1 MIREEELKRKQIHDS
16 KDKPSRTEIKDF
28 QIPSADNN
36 IHSVSEIDLPDIDE
50 LILGL
55 NQEDEQTNNQP
66 DIDQLIAF
74 CQEEQ
79 EEFDFQ
85 QVTIDEAISN
95 HELNTSC
102 VDSESNKLNDV
113 RRSFD

>member
-16 KDKPSRTEIKDF
+16 KDKPSRTENKDF

-55 NQEDEQTNNQP
+55 NQEDEQTTNQ
-66 DIDQLIAF
+66 
-74 CQEEQ
+74 
-79 EEFDFQ
+79 
-85 QVTIDEAISN
+85 
-95 HELNTSC
+95 TST
-102 VDSESNKLNDV
+102 SSSHFAKKNKKNLTFS
-113 RRSFD
+113 RSP

>member
-1 MIREEELKRKQIHDS
+1 MIREEELKRKQIHDY
-16 KDKPSRTEIKDF
+16 KDKPSRTENKDF
-28 QIPSADNN
+28 QILSADNN

-79 EEFDFQ
+79 EEFDF
-85 QVTIDEAISN
+85 
-95 HELNTSC
+95 
-102 VDSESNKLNDV
+102 
-113 RRSFD
+113 